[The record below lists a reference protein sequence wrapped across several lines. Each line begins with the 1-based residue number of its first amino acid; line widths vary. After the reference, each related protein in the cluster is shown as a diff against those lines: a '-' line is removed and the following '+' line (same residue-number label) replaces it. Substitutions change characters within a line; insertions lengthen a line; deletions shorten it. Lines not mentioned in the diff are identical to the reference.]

1 MANQQQQQMS
11 AQQVNQLARAAI
23 RSRAV
28 RMCQQIY
35 SQALPA
41 NSAGTVVTVYPR
53 NVGMI
58 LGFWVKITKTFTNTD
73 TTNATSLWY
82 STDLAAANMLS
93 QIQFNDLSNNTR
105 IQTPGWHI
113 NFLNSWKGRRAYGS
127 AFIGASGNNT
137 GLDVVGTGPATLTY
151 QGEDSPINYGSN
163 WTDITQTPTVAYNN
177 ATGVVTMWYYV
188 PLAYNPDH
196 PNSPDLRGAVYANV
210 VNATMQLLLTVNP
223 TPIAAYHGDSTSAVY
238 LQHANF
244 ANSYSDT
251 GSITVYQDY
260 YDQLPTGNQGVL
272 LPILDLA
279 TIYELKQTVVSSIVQ
294 GQDFPYQ
301 YANFRDFLSTI
312 SIYNNNGSYNGRAS
326 GSDIS
331 YWALQSANFTNI
343 WKVEPSLASIWVR
356 QHLGQDLPPG
366 CYLFD
371 SRARPISTT
380 QYGNM
385 ELVLN
390 ASSASSGAAY
400 ELVAT
405 EDFALVQ
412 TLSMAGSLA
421 AS

>member
-1 MANQQQQQMS
+1 MASQQQQQMS
-11 AQQVNQLARAAI
+11 AAQVNQLARSAI

-53 NVGMI
+53 NVGLI

-73 TTNATSLWY
+73 TDNATSLWY
-82 STDLAAANMLS
+82 TSDLGAANMLS

-105 IQTPGWHI
+105 IQTPGWHV
-113 NFLNSWKGRRAYGS
+113 NFINSWKSRRAYAS
-127 AFIGASGNNT
+127 AFIGAQGTNT
-137 GLDVVGTGPATLTY
+137 GLGVTGTGPATLTY
-151 QGEDSPINYGSN
+151 QGEDSPVNYGSN
-163 WTDITQTPTVAYNN
+163 WTTISQTPTVAYNN
-177 ATGVVTMWYYV
+177 ATGTATMWYYV

-196 PNSPDLRGAVYANV
+196 PQSPDLRGAVYANV

-223 TPIAAYHGDSTSAVY
+223 TPIAAFHGDSTSAVY

-244 ANSYSDT
+244 ANSFTDT

-279 TIYELKQTVVSSIVQ
+279 TIYELKQTVITAVPQ
-294 GQDFPYQ
+294 AQDFPYQ
-301 YANFRDFLSTI
+301 YANFRDFLSTVA
-312 SIYNNNGSYNGRAS
+312 IYNNNGTYNGRAS
-326 GSDIS
+326 GSDVS

-343 WKVEPSLASIWVR
+343 WKVEPSLNAIWTR

-366 CYLFD
+366 CYFFD

-390 ASSASSGAAY
+390 ASSASSGAY
-400 ELVAT
+400 ELIAV